1 MARPFKRLLPVS
13 HQDCSESKDCFLDF
27 HLAQKSETEDLKSA
41 SLRIETLSFQRPG
54 PRGVGTG
61 MGTESMTAQWSE
73 KGQAIISQDCT
84 RWIHG

>member
-1 MARPFKRLLPVS
+1 MARPFKRFLPVS
-13 HQDCSESKDCFLDF
+13 HQDCSEPKDYFLDF
-27 HLAQKSETEDLKSA
+27 HSAQKSEVEDLKST

-61 MGTESMTAQWSE
+61 IGTESMTAQWSE
-73 KGQAIISQDCT
+73 KGQASISQDYT